1 VISRRDLLKGA
12 AAAGAG
18 AVASGAAGEAAAA
31 PPATAPRLS
40 VRRSHERGH
49 ANHGWLDSRFSFSFA
64 DYHDPRHMGFR
75 ALRVINEDHIRPGTG
90 FPMHPHRDME
100 ILTYVLS
107 GAVRHRDST
116 GQGGVIRPN
125 ELQRMSAGSGIR
137 HSEHNASDR
146 DDLHLLQIWIVPES
160 AGGRPTYGQKEFPI
174 EARRDR
180 FLLLASRDGR
190 EGSIS
195 IRRDASVLATIL
207 SPTRTATYE
216 NRRGRH
222 VWLQVAR
229 GSVGVNGTELLAGDG
244 ASTSD
249 PGRLQFVAGAQGAEV
264 LLFDLD

>member
-12 AAAGAG
+12 AAAAGAG
-18 AVASGAAGEAAAA
+18 AVAAGEASAA
-31 PPATAPRLS
+31 PTSAAPRLV
-40 VRRSHERGH
+40 VRRSNERGH

-75 ALRVINEDHIRPGTG
+75 ALRVINEDHIRPNTG

-107 GAVRHRDST
+107 GAVRHQDST

-125 ELQRMSAGSGIR
+125 ELQRMSAGAGIR
-137 HSEHNASDR
+137 HSEYNASDR

-160 AGGRPTYGQKEFPI
+160 AGGRPAYGQKEFPV
-174 EARRDR
+174 ESRRDR

-195 IRRDASVLATIL
+195 IRRDANVYATVL
-207 SPTRTATYE
+207 SPTRTATHE

-229 GSVGVNGTELLAGDG
+229 GSVGVNGTELHAGDG

-249 PGRLQFVAGAQGAEV
+249 AGRLQFVAGPQGAEL